1 MVMLNNQVVAI
12 TGAAGRLG
20 SAFSRAVV
28 DNGGRVV
35 IGDVVQK
42 RGHQLAEELGT
53 EMAVYFQGDL
63 TDPEVID
70 EMVRVG
76 VEKFGKLDAAVHSAY
91 PVSSQ
96 WGTRFEDLQAKGLD
110 EDLFHQLGG
119 AILFSQRM
127 IRHFREQGHG
137 NLIHISS
144 IQGVVAPKFDHYEG
158 TSMVSPIEYSAIK
171 AGVIAVARYLAK
183 CCKGQNIRVNTISP
197 GGILTDQPESF
208 LEQYRE
214 DCVSKGML
222 DADDVTGALL
232 FLLSEHSKYI
242 TGQNIVVD
250 DGWIL

>member
-96 WGTRFEDLQAKGLD
+96 WGTRFEDLQAKGCP
-110 EDLFHQLGG
+110 
-119 AILFSQRM
+119 A
-127 IRHFREQGHG
+127 
-137 NLIHISS
+137 
-144 IQGVVAPKFDHYEG
+144 
-158 TSMVSPIEYSAIK
+158 
-171 AGVIAVARYLAK
+171 
-183 CCKGQNIRVNTISP
+183 
-197 GGILTDQPESF
+197 
-208 LEQYRE
+208 
-214 DCVSKGML
+214 
-222 DADDVTGALL
+222 
-232 FLLSEHSKYI
+232 
-242 TGQNIVVD
+242 
-250 DGWIL
+250 W